1 MPLSYPG
8 FLIDAQLILP
18 TLNELADQ
26 ATQAHEHSLA
36 TLCLELI
43 KHLQLV
49 ASGKTT
55 MTLLNIEFY
64 LMRGRNM
71 SFLDEK
77 SKQILADKIEI
88 VVRALYKMGV
98 NIIDEY
104 NRTKE

>member
-1 MPLSYPG
+1 MHLSYPG
-8 FLIDAQLILP
+8 FPIDAQLILP
-18 TLNELADQ
+18 TLNKLADQ

-36 TLCLELI
+36 ALCLELI

-55 MTLLNIEFY
+55 MTLLNIQFDW
-64 LMRGRNM
+64 MRGKEM
-71 SFLDEK
+71 SFRDEK

-88 VVRALYKMGV
+88 VDRALYIMVV
-98 NIIDEY
+98 NVINEY